1 MKKLIV
7 LGVVTVLAL
16 CAFNALL
23 MLQNA
28 KTEKEL
34 NSGTARPRGCV

>member
-16 CAFNALL
+16 CAVNALI
-23 MLQNA
+23 MMQNA

-34 NSGTARPRGCV
+34 NSGTALPRSCE